1 MYEKA
6 TKIIECIFRRH
17 VPCNDCYTNEGVF
30 SPDEGVFVEIVFPME
45 IMSSEEIVSSV
56 EEIIS
61 SVPGIVSSV
70 EIVPGC
76 MLLMMAHKKKGG
88 IFLQDLIF
96 SAL

>member
-1 MYEKA
+1 MKE
-6 TKIIECIFRRH
+6 
-17 VPCNDCYTNEGVF
+17 
-30 SPDEGVFVEIVFPME
+30 SSVEIVFPME

-76 MLLMMAHKKKGG
+76 MLLMMAHKKKKEE
-88 IFLQDLIF
+88 
-96 SAL
+96 